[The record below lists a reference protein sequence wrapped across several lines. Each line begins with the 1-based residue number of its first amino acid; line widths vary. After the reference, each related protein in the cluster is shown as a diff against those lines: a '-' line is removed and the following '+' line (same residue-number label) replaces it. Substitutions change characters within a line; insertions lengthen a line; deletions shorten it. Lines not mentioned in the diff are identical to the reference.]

1 MKQIQKTE
9 EENMTLQIL
18 RKSAKTLNQLFE
30 DWKDLE
36 FERVL
41 CEKGHHE
48 KSCEFVKA
56 NKDKFELDF
65 WVRLKDAETLFE
77 QEQLRFSEFTEMLY
91 EKLEKLEKGLKELHQ
106 I

>member
-9 EENMTLQIL
+9 EKNMTLQIL
-18 RKSAKTLNQLFE
+18 RKSAETLNQLFE

-36 FERVL
+36 FERAL
-41 CEKGHHE
+41 CEKEHQE

-77 QEQLRFSEFTEMLY
+77 QEQLRFTEFTETLY